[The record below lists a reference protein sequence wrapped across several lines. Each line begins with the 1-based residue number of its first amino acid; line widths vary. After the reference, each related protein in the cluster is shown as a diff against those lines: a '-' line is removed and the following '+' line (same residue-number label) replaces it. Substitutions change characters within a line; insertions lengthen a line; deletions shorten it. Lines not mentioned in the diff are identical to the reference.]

1 MKIGFVEIASREAL
15 ERFLIGTHGAAVL
28 FKHSDTCGVSSRAYN
43 EMAKLNQPVAL
54 VTVQKARGVSDEI
67 ERRWGVAHETPQ
79 VLIVCDGKL
88 IWDASHFQVKAEAV
102 EAALNQMNSQS

>member
-15 ERFLIGTHGAAVL
+15 ERFLIGTHAAVL

-43 EMAKLNQPVAL
+43 EMAKLNHPVAL
-54 VTVQKARGVSDEI
+54 ITVQKARGLSDEI

-88 IWDASHFQVKAEAV
+88 IWDASHFQVKADAV
-102 EAALNQMNSQS
+102 EAALNQLNS